1 MILLRLIRSFRRW
14 RELGCSRRVA
24 LEAAIVCS
32 RFEAPKPK

>member
-24 LEAAIVCS
+24 LEAAWICVAPPRS
-32 RFEAPKPK
+32 R

>member
-1 MILLRLIRSFRRW
+1 VILLRILRSFRRW

-32 RFEAPKPK
+32 RFDAPRPK